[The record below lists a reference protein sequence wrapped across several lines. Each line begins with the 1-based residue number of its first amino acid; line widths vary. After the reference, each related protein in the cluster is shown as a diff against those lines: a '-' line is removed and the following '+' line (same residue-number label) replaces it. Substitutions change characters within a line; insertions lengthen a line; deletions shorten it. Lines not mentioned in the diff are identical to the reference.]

1 MGVTSIFSFIPIP
14 IFMLTHTHPHGHP
27 ISTTPIHKARQRA
40 EEAKQAKEA
49 AAIEEQAAYEA
60 KIAERRRSL
69 KPFQH

>member
-1 MGVTSIFSFIPIP
+1 MRVAKEKAEADA
-14 IFMLTHTHPHGHP
+14 MMAVENEKKEAAA
-27 ISTTPIHKARQRA
+27 KARQRA

-49 AAIEEQAAYEA
+49 AAIAEQAAYEA